1 MARKEN
7 GTRAGDA
14 KQKCAEV
21 HKSKKGD
28 NYNADPLSFSNHL
41 SPLSSPIM
49 TLFQSLNVEIQP
61 LQDEEVSKSKR
72 WGTPL
77 RASHVRRSQSEGTNL
92 HSGHKEERR
101 PPHKRSSSLDN
112 ICCDDIDSGVCK
124 PKSPYSYY
132 SKSLEGEFSAQ
143 QDNKPEN
150 STIRTSSL
158 KKYAGAMTTRSAPS
172 VDADDDTTVAASGS
186 GRNVMKRSQS
196 LIGGTDEQFMVAGK
210 IFSLGD
216 EIARTEARLVELKRE
231 KQELEHLLKGNSQAT
246 FGRPPIYTS
255 APTLPSEIDMKPS
268 RRRRRVKSFEA
279 GRPAAL
285 PNDGDLFEKT
295 IAAAK
300 RAQNRALWKERE
312 VDADVFSLL
321 HLWESIE
328 IGGEKHDNTS
338 SPNRSQISDSNMP
351 EKKQLFPRSA

>member
-1 MARKEN
+1 MARK
-7 GTRAGDA
+7 GGDA
-14 KQKCAEV
+14 KQKCTEV
-21 HKSKKGD
+21 RKSMEGD
-28 NYNADPLSFSNHL
+28 NYNADPLSLSNHL

-77 RASHVRRSQSEGTNL
+77 RASHVRRSQSEGTNVR
-92 HSGHKEERR
+92 SGHREERR
-101 PPHKRSSSLDN
+101 PPH
-112 ICCDDIDSGVCK
+112 
-124 PKSPYSYY
+124 
-132 SKSLEGEFSAQ
+132 
-143 QDNKPEN
+143 
-150 STIRTSSL
+150 
-158 KKYAGAMTTRSAPS
+158 AGATRSAPL

-196 LIGGTDEQFMVAGK
+196 LIGGTDEQFMIAGK

-231 KQELEHLLKGNSQAT
+231 KQELEHLLKENSQAT
-246 FGRPPIYTS
+246 FGRPPMYTS
-255 APTLPSEIDMKPS
+255 APTLHVPSEIDMKPS

-279 GRPAAL
+279 GGPAAL
-285 PNDGDLFEKT
+285 PNDGELFEKT

-328 IGGEKHDNTS
+328 IGGEKDDNTS
-338 SPNRSQISDSNMP
+338 SPNRSQISNSNMP
-351 EKKQLFPRSA
+351 ERKQLFPRSA